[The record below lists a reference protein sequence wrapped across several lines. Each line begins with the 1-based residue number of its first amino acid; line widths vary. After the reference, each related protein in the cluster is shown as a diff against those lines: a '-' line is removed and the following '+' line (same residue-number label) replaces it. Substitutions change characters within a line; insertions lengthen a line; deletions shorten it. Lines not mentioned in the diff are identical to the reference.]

1 MVPTEAWVRV
11 SVGGFGGM
19 SSLPEDGDEKWEVKL
34 GSPMDS
40 IKDPVEQLVPGG
52 LFLQAW
58 VSWAGLEKPGHS
70 GFQTE
75 GSVLGCLAAFSYL
88 GEMLT
93 SGTSEVPRSSSSMTG
108 QAWDRYDQ
116 CCTSLGPERGSVL
129 FSDPNLAAGEGAK
142 VLALCSGCLHWC

>member
-1 MVPTEAWVRV
+1 M
-11 SVGGFGGM
+11 
-19 SSLPEDGDEKWEVKL
+19 
-34 GSPMDS
+34 
-40 IKDPVEQLVPGG
+40 
-52 LFLQAW
+52 
-58 VSWAGLEKPGHS
+58 SWAGLEKPGHS

-142 VLALCSGCLHWC
+142 VLALCSGVCTGAKGKAEILFFLNYSIIDIQYYEGCT